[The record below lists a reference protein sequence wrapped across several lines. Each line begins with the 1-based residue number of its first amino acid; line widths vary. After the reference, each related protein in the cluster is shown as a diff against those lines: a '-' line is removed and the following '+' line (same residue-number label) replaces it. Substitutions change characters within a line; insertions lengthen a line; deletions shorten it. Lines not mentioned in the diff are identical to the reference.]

1 MQAAVELL
9 AREFSGVRTGRA
21 NTALL
26 DAVRVEAYG
35 VQTPINQMASLSV
48 PDPKTLVTEIT
59 LDHTFLMSSHCCASE
74 KAFATRALEDV
85 TILLARPFDSNVD
98 CRAGRSS

>member
-1 MQAAVELL
+1 MPMHEGVVKDLETRMQAAVELL

-48 PDPKTLVTEIT
+48 PDPKTLVIQ
-59 LDHTFLMSSHCCASE
+59 L
-74 KAFATRALEDV
+74 
-85 TILLARPFDSNVD
+85 
-98 CRAGRSS
+98 